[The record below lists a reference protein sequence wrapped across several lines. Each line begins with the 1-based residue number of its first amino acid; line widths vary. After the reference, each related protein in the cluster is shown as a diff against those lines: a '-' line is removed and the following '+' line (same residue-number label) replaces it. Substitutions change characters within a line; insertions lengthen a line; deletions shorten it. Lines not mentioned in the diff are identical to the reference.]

1 MKQESFFNEAGPPPP
16 PPSPL
21 PAFPVTP
28 PRKSA
33 NGALP
38 LSLPLLTNAAHR
50 KNTVLAMICE
60 SYMIYL
66 SEQLSWRP
74 LQEDSMQISC
84 ADNPASQRIEIRK
97 LI

>member
-1 MKQESFFNEAGPPPP
+1 MKQESFFNEAGP

-50 KNTVLAMICE
+50 KNT
-60 SYMIYL
+60 YL
-66 SEQLSWRP
+66 R
-74 LQEDSMQISC
+74 
-84 ADNPASQRIEIRK
+84 
-97 LI
+97 